1 MVRFLYSFMLIG
13 RAVVAPPGAPQARVA
28 ALSAAFDRTMKDPGL
43 KADLAK
49 RKMPLNP
56 TTGAQLQ
63 TFINNMNATP
73 KAQLAEIRAV
83 LRPPKSKK
91 KKK

>member
-1 MVRFLYSFMLIG
+1 M
-13 RAVVAPPGAPQARVA
+13 AT
-28 ALSAAFDRTMKDPGL
+28 AFDRTMQDKAFE
-43 KADLAK
+43 ADLAK

-56 TTGAQLQ
+56 STGAELQ
-63 TFINNMNATP
+63 AFINNMNATP

>member
-1 MVRFLYSFMLIG
+1 M
-13 RAVVAPPGAPQARVA
+13 QDK
-28 ALSAAFDRTMKDPGL
+28 AFE
-43 KADLAK
+43 ADLAK

-56 TTGAQLQ
+56 STGAELQ
-63 TFINNMNATP
+63 AFINNMNATP
-73 KAQLAEIRAV
+73 KAQVAEIRAV